1 MSFELEFIGLIGF
14 FSVCIFLFYFLVI
27 QKSVYVFFP
36 IPGCNEN
43 KLFLYFYV
51 FFAAVTLNDSQVCF
65 GMSTGLDCGE
75 MAVLLSSFC
84 FSLSC
89 SVTEM
94 CRSYKSRDLPRLS
107 IKEDM
112 CLK

>member
-1 MSFELEFIGLIGF
+1 
-14 FSVCIFLFYFLVI
+14 
-27 QKSVYVFFP
+27 
-36 IPGCNEN
+36 
-43 KLFLYFYV
+43 
-51 FFAAVTLNDSQVCF
+51 
-65 GMSTGLDCGE
+65 

-112 CLK
+112 CVMTVATKKNEEVDGHARCVDVADSVHSVQDVADSVHEANENTLKSCG